1 MAHCSSTGNAGCP
14 SGVPTPAPVGN
25 PSAWLPKAETAPGCT
40 QNPPVENDWWSPVDA
55 EVQAAL
61 MWAVWRLNLGGH
73 VPRPPLPP
81 CQSMGCGPFTDTSGT
96 QSLPP
101 GETSCAGTDK
111 FSPPKSADQTT
122 QQQQVG
128 RDRKRQ
134 RQCMSED
141 KPTDKAIHGF
151 ETISMALQRCS
162 TFRPSTPC
170 SVPPTT
176 QDIHTSWRFSRQP
189 LASVAPM
196 ASNPGDGSLNVPAS
210 TLTSGGVRGGHD
222 GHCNAAPNLNDSFV
236 GSNALNGSNN
246 SSYSSQGGRGSKGC
260 KGHGHLGQSAWS
272 HGEPSGWGGGL
283 QEGAE
288 VAPSMPVVPVD
299 CVGNQAAGA
308 LMMHKSQNWD
318 GRQSN
323 EFSNVENARQRQGEQ
338 SGWPSCS
345 GNLSMATTPSAGS
358 GMTPE
363 SIGMLLG
370 AMGASSLL
378 HNQGMQQNYL
388 VQMLMHSQGLQQ
400 ELLRMGG
407 RAKGNEQS
415 TMSGVAPK
423 LDGEGSSQLLNLL
436 MQSGWNP
443 SEAMSGVWQ
452 QSPQMPQN

>member
-196 ASNPGDGSLNVPAS
+196 ASNPA
-210 TLTSGGVRGGHD
+210 
-222 GHCNAAPNLNDSFV
+222 
-236 GSNALNGSNN
+236 
-246 SSYSSQGGRGSKGC
+246 
-260 KGHGHLGQSAWS
+260 
-272 HGEPSGWGGGL
+272 
-283 QEGAE
+283 
-288 VAPSMPVVPVD
+288 
-299 CVGNQAAGA
+299 
-308 LMMHKSQNWD
+308 
-318 GRQSN
+318 N